1 MTAEQL
7 DELIREGVLERVPSD
22 RAAAGRELSVA
33 RAHLQS
39 LEPVSATDPTG
50 AFALAYEAIRR
61 AIVAHMRANGL
72 RVRASRGGHFQTGR
86 YALAALEDLGV
97 TEPLLAFEDL
107 RRLRNK
113 SAYEAVLVEEVDVD
127 EAVAHARAIVT
138 AVEADLS

>member
-7 DELIREGVLERVPSD
+7 DELMREGVLERVPRD
-22 RAAAGRELSVA
+22 RAAAGRDITVA

-39 LEPVSATDPTG
+39 LDRVSATDPTG
-50 AFALAYEAIRR
+50 AFALAYEAIRK

-72 RVRASRGGHFQTGR
+72 RVRTSRGGHFQTGR

-97 TEPLLAFEDL
+97 TKHLLAYEDL

-113 SAYEAVLVEEVDVD
+113 CAYEAVLIEDVDVEE
-127 EAVAHARAIVT
+127 AMAHARAIVS
-138 AVEADLS
+138 AVEVDLS